1 MATQREHGIIPYQ
14 KDERDI
20 YSGLEFNP
28 DAPEPLPDAM
38 YQEPILREIMYLLE
52 DRLITV
58 PGRRDVFL
66 SSNTFICYNRSNLN
80 VRIGP
85 DCYVAFGVDA
95 AAIRGQRLYL
105 PWAAGKFPDFAL
117 EVASE
122 STYENDI
129 GDKRR
134 IYETLGIGEYWRF
147 DATGGDLYGEPLI
160 GERLAD
166 GAYQRIELTREAD
179 GSIRGYSP
187 VLDLILSWE
196 PQPDGE
202 GWLCF
207 YDPATGQRL
216 PSYSTV
222 VASRYAAE
230 ERAEAAETQAA
241 ADRERAEADRE
252 RAEADRERAAA
263 AEEQIAAAEEQAAA
277 DRERAAS
284 SEEQIAAAEE
294 EIRELREQLRRLR
307 EQ

>member
-14 KDERDI
+14 KDDRDI
-20 YSGLEFNP
+20 YCGLEFNP

-38 YQEPILREIMYLLE
+38 YQEPVLREIMYLLE
-52 DRLITV
+52 DRLITA

-147 DATGGDLYGEPLI
+147 DATGGDWYGEPLI

-166 GAYQRIELTREAD
+166 GAYQRIELNRGAD

-207 YDPATGQRL
+207 HDPATGQRL

-241 ADRERAEADRE
+241 ADRERAAAAEEQAAADQE

-277 DRERAAS
+277 
-284 SEEQIAAAEE
+284 AEE